1 MTPLEFKKFRKS
13 LDLSVNQLSKILNI
27 NTTTIRRWEMEDRY
41 KSARPPNP
49 IACEV
54 LKWIKDGKL
63 KL

>member
-27 NTTTIRRWEMEDRY
+27 NTTTIRRWEMVDRH